1 MGSAG
6 GPALNVT
13 APEAIAVFAAGIAAG
28 GINAVVGSGSLITFP
43 TLLAFGVPPVLAN
56 VSNNVGL
63 VPGGASGAYGY
74 RRELTGQW
82 GRLARL
88 GVASA
93 AGSVGGA
100 ILLLKLPAS
109 TFKVI
114 VPVLILIACV
124 LVILQPKLNGWLA
137 AHRSEVSRNGG
148 PGLWAGVC
156 ASGVYGGYFG
166 AAQGVLMI
174 GLLGIFLDEPLQ
186 RVNALKNGLTVIVN
200 GVAAIVFIS
209 LTHVAWILAALIA
222 AGSTI
227 GGLIGARYGR
237 RLPPIALRV
246 LVVIIGVVSAVRLI
260 FF

>member
-1 MGSAG
+1 M
-6 GPALNVT
+6 
-13 APEAIAVFAAGIAAG
+13 AAG
-28 GINAVVGSGSLITFP
+28 GINAIVGSGSLITFP

-56 VSNNVGL
+56 VTNNVGL
-63 VPGGASGAYGY
+63 VPGAASGAFGY
-74 RRELTGQW
+74 RRELAGQW
-82 GRLARL
+82 RRLLRL
-88 GVASA
+88 GTASA
-93 AGSVGGA
+93 LGAAGGA

-124 LVILQPKLNGWLA
+124 LVILQPKLNGWLTAHRGEPA
-137 AHRSEVSRNGG
+137 AHGG
-148 PGLWAGVC
+148 PALWAGVG

-186 RVNALKNGLTVIVN
+186 RINGLKNGLTFVVN
-200 GVAAIVFIS
+200 GVAAIVFIA
-209 LTHVAWILAALIA
+209 LTHVDWILAGLIA
-222 AGSTI
+222 VGATI

-246 LVVIIGVVSAVRLI
+246 LVVIIGVISAVRLI

>member
-1 MGSAG
+1 
-6 GPALNVT
+6 
-13 APEAIAVFAAGIAAG
+13 
-28 GINAVVGSGSLITFP
+28 
-43 TLLAFGVPPVLAN
+43 
-56 VSNNVGL
+56 
-63 VPGGASGAYGY
+63 
-74 RRELTGQW
+74 
-82 GRLARL
+82 
-88 GVASA
+88 
-93 AGSVGGA
+93 
-100 ILLLKLPAS
+100 
-109 TFKVI
+109 
-114 VPVLILIACV
+114 
-124 LVILQPKLNGWLA
+124 
-137 AHRSEVSRNGG
+137 
-148 PGLWAGVC
+148 VC

-186 RVNALKNGLTVIVN
+186 RVNALKNGLTFIVN